1 MTRALDEHLGML
13 HEAVAKTLLEKVM
26 GGEATAQEMQAAI
39 KFLKDN
45 NITSAVEAGSTL
57 DTLKKALPRFDD
69 DDNVVAIR

>member
-1 MTRALDEHLGML
+1 ML
-13 HEAVAKTLLEKVM
+13 HEAVAKTLLATVNS
-26 GGEATAQEMQAAI
+26 GEATAAEIQAAI

-45 NITSAVEAGSTL
+45 NITSAIEAGNTL